1 MRFSTLCVL
10 AGTALCLSVSA
21 QGDVIIDLG
30 GGWEATIFNEQ
41 VDLVVD
47 FFDFDK
53 DIIVLQKFANFIEID
68 KKTGLPA
75 PLSIAFAQIAP
86 DDETVS
92 HIVLTDAFIFNNTGV
107 NWSTFREM
115 LLGGHVAFDPEAS
128 GDFSID
134 PFTTM
139 TFIDDNTEVIFGGG
153 TVLDGTIW
161 TPGVDSGAL
170 VINVDLSRDDPVK
183 FVLKE
188 LPIPAPGV
196 TALVACG
203 LLVPRRRRRA

>member
-47 FFDFDK
+47 FVDFDK
-53 DIIVLQKFANFIEID
+53 DIIVLQKFANFTEID

-107 NWSTFREM
+107 NWSAFREM

-134 PFTTM
+134 PFTAM
-139 TFIDDNTEVIFGGG
+139 DFIDNNTEVIFSGG
-153 TVLDGTIW
+153 TVFDGTIW

-188 LPIPAPGV
+188 LPVPAPGAL
-196 TALVACG
+196 ALVACG
-203 LLVPRRRRRA
+203 MLVPRRRRRV

>member
-10 AGTALCLSVSA
+10 ASTALCLSVSA
-21 QGDVIIDLG
+21 QADIIIDLG
-30 GGWEATIFNEQ
+30 GGWEATIFSEQ
-41 VDLVVD
+41 VDLTVD

-53 DIIVLQKFANFIEID
+53 DIIVLQKFANFTEID

-92 HIVLTDAFIFNNTGV
+92 HILLTDAFILNNTGV
-107 NWSTFREM
+107 NWSAFREI
-115 LLGGHVAFDPEAS
+115 LLGEHVAFDPKAS
-128 GDFSID
+128 ADFSID
-134 PFTTM
+134 PYTTM

-161 TPGVDSGAL
+161 RPGDVSGAL

-188 LPIPAPGV
+188 LPVPAPG
-196 TALVACG
+196 ALALLACG
-203 LLVPRRRRRA
+203 MIIPRRRRRT

>member
-1 MRFSTLCVL
+1 MRFSTLCVFS
-10 AGTALCLSVSA
+10 GPVLCLSVSA
-21 QGDVIIDLG
+21 QADIIIDLG
-30 GGWEATIFNEQ
+30 GGWEATIFSEQ

-53 DIIVLQKFANFIEID
+53 DIIVLQKFANFTEID
-68 KKTGLPA
+68 RRTGLPA

-107 NWSTFREM
+107 NWSAFREI
-115 LLGGHVAFDPEAS
+115 LLGAHVAFDPEAS
-128 GDFSID
+128 ADFSID

-139 TFIDDNTEVIFGGG
+139 TFIDDNTEVIFSDG

-161 TPGVDSGAL
+161 TPGADRGAL

-188 LPIPAPGV
+188 LPVPTPGV
-196 TALVACG
+196 LALVAG
-203 LLVPRRRRRA
+203 GMLVPHRRRRA

>member
-21 QGDVIIDLG
+21 QGNVTIDLG
-30 GGWEATIFNEQ
+30 GGWEATIFSEQ
-41 VDLVVD
+41 VDLTVD

-53 DIIVLQKFANFIEID
+53 NILVLQKFANFIEID

-86 DDETVS
+86 DNETVS
-92 HIVLTDAFIFNNTGV
+92 HIVLTDAVIFNNTGV
-107 NWSTFREM
+107 NWSAFREI
-115 LLGGHVAFDPEAS
+115 LLGAHVALDPAAS
-128 GDFSID
+128 GDFNID

-139 TFIDDNTEVIFGGG
+139 TFIDNNTEVIFGGG

-188 LPIPAPGV
+188 LPIPAPGAI
-196 TALVACG
+196 ALVACG
-203 LLVPRRRRRA
+203 MLVPRRHRRA